1 MLEILALRDTFIRE
15 LPAEIGE
22 LITLR
27 VLDLKQLLEKTV
39 CLNLDC
45 CDELEAIPQ
54 HFAKGFVYLKIHD
67 IPNCDGIRHL
77 IYSVEDPLQLSAFGQ
92 LESLYGL
99 DNLELFCHGNFPD
112 GFLRSLRILD
122 IKKCCKLKCILT
134 PNIPKAMPNLEEL
147 RVLGSASIEN
157 LSSVTVTSSLS
168 ALKILKVENCVNF
181 RSFVTCFTED
191 SYKCLESLLIGD
203 RENEVYFWRGR
214 NVNCYQCI

>member
-27 VLDLKQLLEKTV
+27 VLDLKPLLEKTV

-45 CDELEAIPQ
+45 CHELEAIPQ
-54 HFAKGFVYLKIHD
+54 HYAKGFVYLKIHD
-67 IPNCDGIRHL
+67 IANCDGIRHL

-134 PNIPKAMPNLEEL
+134 PNIPKAIPNLEEL

-168 ALKILKVENCVNF
+168 AL
-181 RSFVTCFTED
+181 
-191 SYKCLESLLIGD
+191 
-203 RENEVYFWRGR
+203 ENEVYF
-214 NVNCYQCI
+214 